1 MFTGIVTELGAI
13 TSIVRGSGATEL
25 TVEAPR
31 TAAEMAIG
39 DSVALN
45 GVCLTAVDVEPSTFS
60 VEVVDESLSRTSL
73 GELSRGDIVNL
84 ERPMAA
90 SSRFDGHIVQGH
102 VDGIGTVVSIIQE
115 GEASRMRIALSSD
128 LSRFTVEKGSIAVD
142 GTSLTITAVSEMGA
156 SDAWFEIVLIPHTLA
171 VTVLGQADVG
181 SVVNLETD
189 VIAKYLERMIG
200 GAR

>member
-1 MFTGIVTELGAI
+1 MFTGIVTELGTV
-13 TSIVRGSGATEL
+13 TSIARGNGATEL

-31 TAAEMAIG
+31 TAAEMMVG

-45 GVCLTAVDVEPSTFS
+45 GVCLTAVDVETSTFS

-102 VDGIGTVVSIIQE
+102 VDGTGTVVSILQE
-115 GEASRMRIALSSD
+115 GEASRMRISLPND

-142 GTSLTITAVSEMGA
+142 GTSLTVTAVSEMGA
-156 SDAWFEIVLIPHTLA
+156 SDSWFEIVLIPHTLA
-171 VTVLGQADVG
+171 VTVLGNAAVG

-189 VIAKYLERMIG
+189 VIAKYLERMVG

>member
-13 TSIVRGSGATEL
+13 TSVVRGNGATEL

-31 TAAEMAIG
+31 TVVEMAVG

-45 GVCLTAVDVEPSTFS
+45 GVCLTAVVVEPSTFS

-73 GELSRGDIVNL
+73 GELSRGDTVTL

-115 GEASRMRIALSSD
+115 GEASRMRIALSGD
-128 LSRFTVEKGSIAVD
+128 LSRYTVEKGSIAVD
-142 GTSLTITAVSEMGA
+142 GTSLTVTAVSEMGA

-189 VIAKYLERMIG
+189 VIAKYLERMAG